1 MKSYSVYTHIRKR
14 AMILGLPMTFF
25 ALQMV
30 AVIGSLL
37 IIIFSF
43 QLSVIVGL
51 LLFNVLLYGALGQW
65 VKRPFRWLGP
75 SLFPHTISNKNLSPR
90 NHG

>member
-1 MKSYSVYTHIRKR
+1 MKTYPIYKNIRKR
-14 AMILGLPMTFF
+14 AMILGLPITLF

-30 AVIGSLL
+30 SIIGSLL

-43 QLSVIVGL
+43 HLGVIVGL

-65 VKRPFRWLGP
+65 VKRPMYSFGP
-75 SLFPHTISNKNLSPR
+75 SQFPKTISNKNLSQLG
-90 NHG
+90 HD